1 MQELT
6 LSLDVSTSSTGW
18 AVYNGLALVESGVI
32 KPKGTFLERALQM
45 AITLRDIQSEAI
57 KKYNKPFE
65 SIAIEQNNVGGVN
78 QQSVI
83 KIGIATG
90 IILSRLIADRVYFI
104 NVRSWRKHF
113 LIKGKG
119 KKVLK
124 QQAIDIVANAFNKNV
139 KDDEADAI
147 LIGQYFIA
155 MYDFRDGFDNHLLG
169 K

>member
-18 AVYNGLALVESGVI
+18 AVYDGLDLVESGVI

-45 AITLRDIQSEAI
+45 AITLQDIQSEAI

-90 IILSRLIADRVYFI
+90 MILSRLIADRVYFV
-104 NVRSWRKHF
+104 NVRTWRKHF
-113 LIKGKG
+113 DIKGKG
-119 KKVLK
+119 RKVLK
-124 QQAIDIVANAFNKNV
+124 QQSIDLVANKFNKNV

-147 LIGQYFIA
+147 LIGLYFIE
-155 MYDFRDGFDNHLLG
+155 MYDFRSGLDNHLFG